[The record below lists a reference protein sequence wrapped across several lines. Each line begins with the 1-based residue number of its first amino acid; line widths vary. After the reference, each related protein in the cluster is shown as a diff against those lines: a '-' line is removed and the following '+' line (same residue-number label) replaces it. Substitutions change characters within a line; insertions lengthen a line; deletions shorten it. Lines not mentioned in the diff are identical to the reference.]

1 MIRVL
6 VAEDSPTARALLVEI
21 LRSDP
26 EVQVVG
32 EAADGVMAVEMT
44 RKLHPG
50 VVTMDIR
57 MPKLDGFEATRQIM
71 VEVPTPIVIVSGS
84 LDVRHVDVA
93 MHALAAG
100 ALAVLPTPRGPE
112 APDFDEQARRFLD
125 TVKAMSGVKVVRRWP
140 ERQRPAPMPP
150 ALPTAASSARPRVVA
165 VAASTGGPAALATI
179 LSDLPGD
186 FPLPVLV
193 VQHIAPGF
201 VDGFATW
208 LNTTSPLRVKVAEQ
222 GEPLCARTVYVAP
235 DQGHLGATDRFTVT
249 ISHAPP
255 IDGFRPSATFL
266 FESVARAFGG
276 SSVAVIL
283 TGMGRDGATGLRAVR
298 EAGGQILA
306 QDEESSVVFG
316 MPGAAISE
324 GLANATLP
332 LGTIGSRLRQLA
344 SDVRTV
350 NP

>member
-6 VAEDSPTARALLVEI
+6 VAEDSHTARELLVEI

-26 EVQVVG
+26 EVEVVG
-32 EAADGVMAVEMT
+32 EAANGALAVEMT
-44 RKLHPG
+44 RKLRPS

-84 LDVRHVDVA
+84 LDVHEVEVS
-93 MHALAAG
+93 MHALKAG
-100 ALAVLPTPRGPE
+100 ALTVLRKPQGPE

-125 TVKAMSGVKVVRRWP
+125 TVKAMSQVKVVRRWP
-140 ERQRPAPMPP
+140 ERTRPEPLPP
-150 ALPTAASSARPRVVA
+150 IPAVRNGARPRVVA
-165 VAASTGGPAALATI
+165 IAASTGGPAALARI
-179 LSDLPGD
+179 LSEMPGD

-193 VQHIAPGF
+193 VQHIARGF

-208 LNTTSPLRVKVAEQ
+208 LNTTASLRVKVAED

-235 DQGHLGATDRFTVT
+235 DDRHLGAMERSTITVCKD
-249 ISHAPP
+249 PP
-255 IDGFRPSATFL
+255 IEGFRPSATFL
-266 FESVARAFGG
+266 FESVARAFGT
-276 SSVAVIL
+276 SAVAVIL
-283 TGMGRDGATGLRAVR
+283 TGMGRDGVAGLRAIR
-298 EAGGQILA
+298 ETGGRVLA

-324 GLANATLP
+324 GLADATLP
-332 LGTIGSRLRQLA
+332 LGAMAYRLRELA
-344 SDVRTV
+344 
-350 NP
+350 